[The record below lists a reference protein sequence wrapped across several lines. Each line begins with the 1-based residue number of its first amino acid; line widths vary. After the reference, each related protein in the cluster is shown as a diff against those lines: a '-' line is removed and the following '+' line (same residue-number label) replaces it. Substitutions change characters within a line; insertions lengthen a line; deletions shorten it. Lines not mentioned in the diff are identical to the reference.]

1 MATKVEKAKFIPWF
15 TESKSVVYV
24 PPLPHTLQ
32 ELKTRVQAAVEAV
45 KVDTLDKAIQE
56 LEFRLQV
63 CSVINGS
70 HIENFTLTQT

>member
-1 MATKVEKAKFIPWF
+1 MATKVEKAKCILWF
-15 TESKSVVYV
+15 TESKSIVYV
-24 PPLPHTLQ
+24 PPLPRTLQ
-32 ELKTRVQAAVEAV
+32 ELKTRIQAAVEAV

-56 LEFRLQV
+56 LEFHLQV